1 MRQILQV
8 RQNHGQSSSFDHLV
22 DLASKVMQCADAVV
36 ELDQSIDPNV
46 GRTSAVPQNSS
57 LLAFA
62 RECEVVTV
70 ISDVRSDSRF
80 PNYSLLGD
88 DSEIGYFAC
97 APLVDSAG
105 QRIGTLHVSDR
116 QARDRQR
123 SNEIDAMEA
132 LATAI
137 VREIEL
143 DRSRRALHRQD
154 LELERLTEVQAL
166 KDEFVATV
174 SHELRTPLTSISASL
189 ALLEE
194 GIMGQLSDDAR
205 AIVGV
210 ATSNT
215 VRLIALVDDLLDLER
230 TTFRAEHHELVSA
243 KIAPLVQEACTV
255 VEGMARSRGIDLVLE
270 DRLAHEVFLDCEPDR
285 IVQLFLNLL
294 DNAIKF
300 SDVGTQV
307 VIRVEQPST
316 TEVAVSVMDT
326 GLGIA
331 EENRSRLFDAFW
343 QADSSASRTAGGS
356 GLGLAIAR
364 RIVERHRGQVEVSS
378 EPGVGSTFRVI
389 LPIDSTMTQE
399 ASVNGS

>member
-1 MRQILQV
+1 
-8 RQNHGQSSSFDHLV
+8 
-22 DLASKVMQCADAVV
+22 
-36 ELDQSIDPNV
+36 
-46 GRTSAVPQNSS
+46 
-57 LLAFA
+57 
-62 RECEVVTV
+62 
-70 ISDVRSDSRF
+70 
-80 PNYSLLGD
+80 
-88 DSEIGYFAC
+88 
-97 APLVDSAG
+97 
-105 QRIGTLHVSDR
+105 
-116 QARDRQR
+116 
-123 SNEIDAMEA
+123 
-132 LATAI
+132 
-137 VREIEL
+137 
-143 DRSRRALHRQD
+143 
-154 LELERLTEVQAL
+154 
-166 KDEFVATV
+166 
-174 SHELRTPLTSISASL
+174 
-189 ALLEE
+189 
-194 GIMGQLSDDAR
+194 MGQLSEDAR

-230 TTFRAEHHELVSA
+230 KTFREEHHELVSA

-300 SDVGTQV
+300 SDVGAQV

-331 EENRSRLFDAFW
+331 EENRSRLFAAFW